1 MKYFAVIDT
10 NVIVSALLKHNSIP
24 GKVIDFVTT
33 GAITLLGNFDILDE
47 YEDVLTRSKFSF
59 IEEEVHNYLCML
71 REKMVIIDSQKCE
84 ESFIDLEDVKFYEV
98 TISFKG
104 DQAYLV
110 TGNKKH
116 FPEKAFIVSP
126 NEMVEIIEN

>member
-1 MKYFAVIDT
+1 MI
-10 NVIVSALLKHNSIP
+10 KHNSIP

-33 GAITLLGNFDILDE
+33 GEITLLGNFDILDE

-59 IEEEVHNYLCML
+59 AEEEVHNYLCML

-98 TISFKG
+98 TISFKE